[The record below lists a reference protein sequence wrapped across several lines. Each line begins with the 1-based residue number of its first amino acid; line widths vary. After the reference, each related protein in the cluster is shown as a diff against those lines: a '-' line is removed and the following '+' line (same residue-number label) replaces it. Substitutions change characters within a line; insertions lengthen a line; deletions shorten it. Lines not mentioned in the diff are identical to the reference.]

1 LIFFILN
8 GIIEMNGIIVVIL
21 FFILAFIIEKT
32 TNVKPTIDYSNKFEY
47 VPIITANIYADLFII
62 FITFTQLY
70 YNSPSL
76 TEWYKKYRLSAMIA
90 DILIG
95 VLYMLLGR
103 YLVSITGI
111 KVGLTAFAAICVGV
125 QLVFDYLFFIVFSI
139 IPKGSNNMLDF
150 FKGYAK
156 EVGINALTGDSTL
169 VIFAVIASALLN
181 NQSFDTNI
189 LFLILSVYLAP
200 FFIYMKD

>member
-1 LIFFILN
+1 
-8 GIIEMNGIIVVIL
+8 MNGIIVVLL
-21 FFILAFIIEKT
+21 FFALAFIIEKT
-32 TNVKPTIDYSNKFEY
+32 MNVKPTTDYSNKFEY
-47 VPIITANIYADLFII
+47 VPILTANIYADLFII

-70 YNSPSL
+70 YNSTTL
-76 TEWYKKYRLSAMIA
+76 TDWYKKYRLSAMTA

-103 YLVSITGI
+103 YIVSTTGI

-125 QLVFDYLFFIVFSI
+125 QLVFDYLFYLFFTI

-181 NQSFDTNI
+181 KQSYDTNI
-189 LFLILSVYLAP
+189 VFLILSVYLAP

>member
-1 LIFFILN
+1 
-8 GIIEMNGIIVVIL
+8 MNGIIVVLL
-21 FFILAFIIEKT
+21 FFALAFIIEKT
-32 TNVKPTIDYSNKFEY
+32 MNVKPTTDYSNKFEY
-47 VPIITANIYADLFII
+47 VPILTANIYADLFII

-70 YNSPSL
+70 YNSATL
-76 TEWYKKYRLSAMIA
+76 TDWYKKYRLSAMTA

-103 YLVSITGI
+103 YIVSITGI
-111 KVGLTAFAAICVGV
+111 QVGLTAFAAICVGI
-125 QLVFDYLFFIVFSI
+125 QLVLDYLFYILFSI

-156 EVGINALTGDSTL
+156 EVGIGALTGDSTL

-181 NQSFDTNI
+181 KQSFDTNI
-189 LFLILSVYLAP
+189 VFLIMSVYLAP